1 MDGAFACP
9 ECGQDVEVRSPG
21 PGRQVRCSFCNT
33 LIEVP
38 FLPRV
43 EGAWKRRRFGRP
55 WWWAWAWWGVAL
67 SVIGLAAVAAAQ
79 AIVRGER
86 AARARTIERLLDSSK
101 SHEAD
106 GRIDLALMD
115 LDTALQTATG
125 DDDLPEKGEAIRV
138 RRCDL
143 ARRDVQAVLGTL
155 ASDDRE
161 SGALGDWLNL
171 VARAGA
177 DRDLAP
183 VRRDV
188 EARFAATL
196 GRWLDDREAR
206 AGREPDPST
215 AFGVC
220 VDAADLSIHLP
231 PADHD
236 AAVRR
241 FRDIAARLVARRGTV
256 LDVAPGTYVRGTKAS
271 YDKALHAFIV
281 ETLRVKG
288 YLPPSPS
295 RWADL
300 WASAPYRFAYE
311 IRETYEGS
319 YLETQNRLTRIVAT
333 LMLSGPG
340 VAAWKTAPSARTV
353 VPVRGMPSY
362 LASRL
367 ALSLD
372 RVDEA
377 ERILYEDAFAQI
389 RDKFRGGLANL
400 PAYPAAATTSLG
412 TR

>member
-43 EGAWKRRRFGRP
+43 DGAWKRQRFGRP
-55 WWWAWAWWGVAL
+55 WWWPWAWWGVAL
-67 SVIGLAAVAAAQ
+67 CAVALVAVAAAQ
-79 AIVRGER
+79 AILRGER
-86 AARARTIERLLDSSK
+86 AARVRTIERLLDSSK
-101 SHEAD
+101 SHEAE
-106 GRIDLALMD
+106 GRMDLALMD
-115 LDTALQTATG
+115 VDTALQTAG
-125 DDDLPEKGEAIRV
+125 GEDDLPEKGEVV
-138 RRCDL
+138 RKRRSDL
-143 ARRDVQAVLGTL
+143 ARRDVRDVLGSL
-155 ASDDRE
+155 ATDGRE
-161 SGALGDWLNL
+161 AGALGDWLNL

-183 VRRDV
+183 IRRDV

-196 GRWLDDREAR
+196 GGWLDDRAAR
-206 AGREPDPST
+206 SEREPDPST
-215 AFGVC
+215 AFGAC

-241 FRDIAARLVARRGTV
+241 FRDIAARLVARRGAAI
-256 LDVAPGTYVRGTKAS
+256 DIAPGVYVRGTRQG
-271 YDKALHAFIV
+271 YDHALHGPIV
-281 ETLRVKG
+281 EVLRAKG
-288 YLPPSPS
+288 YLPPPPS
-295 RWADL
+295 RWVEL
-300 WASAPYRFAYE
+300 WANAPYRFAYQV
-311 IRETYEGS
+311 RETYEGS
-319 YLETQNRLTRIVAT
+319 YLETQNRLTRIVTT
-333 LMLSGPG
+333 LALSGPG
-340 VAAWKTAPSARTV
+340 VEGWKTTPSVRTI

-372 RVDEA
+372 RMDEA

-389 RDKFRGGLANL
+389 RDRFRGGLANL
-400 PAYPAAATTSLG
+400 PACPAVATASLG
-412 TR
+412 PR

>member
-33 LIEVP
+33 LIEIP

-43 EGAWKRRRFGRP
+43 EGAWKRQRFGRP

-67 SVIGLAAVAAAQ
+67 SVVGLVAVAAAQ

-86 AARARTIERLLDSSK
+86 AARARTIGRLLDSSK
-101 SHEAD
+101 AHEAD

-115 LDTALQTATG
+115 LDAALQTAAG
-125 DDDLPEKGEAIRV
+125 EDDLPEKGEAIRG

-143 ARRDVQAVLGTL
+143 ARRDVQDVLRSL
-155 ASDDRE
+155 ASDGRE

-183 VRRDV
+183 LRRDV
-188 EARFAATL
+188 ETRFAATL
-196 GRWLDDREAR
+196 GRWLDDRAAR
-206 AGREPDPST
+206 AEREPDPT
-215 AFGVC
+215 AAFGVC
-220 VDAADLSIHLP
+220 VDAADLSVHLS

-241 FRDIAARLVARRGTV
+241 FRGIAARLVALRGV
-256 LDVAPGTYVRGTKAS
+256 ALEVAPGVYALGTKAS
-271 YDKALHAFIV
+271 YDKVLHSPIV
-281 ETLRVKG
+281 ETLRTKG
-288 YLPPSPS
+288 YLPPSTS

-319 YLETQNRLTRIVAT
+319 YLETQNRLSRIVAT
-333 LMLSGPG
+333 LMLSGPQG
-340 VAAWKTAPSARTV
+340 EVWRTAPGARTV

-367 ALSLD
+367 ALSFD
-372 RVDEA
+372 RLAEA

-389 RDKFRGGLANL
+389 REKFRGSLANL
-400 PAYPAAATTSLG
+400 PACPAGATASLG